1 MSWWGNDNTIRFPN
15 LGIEFPNLPR
25 GFAIG
30 TFTIAFYGVVIAI
43 GMLAGL
49 AMARW
54 KARKTGQDTEIYL
67 DCALWAIPLSVLG
80 TRIYE
85 VIFNWEDYGW
95 DFWKI
100 INIREG
106 GLAIYGGIIAAI
118 LTVFT
123 YCRIKKL
130 RFTLLADTAILGM
143 ILGQIIGRWGNFFNR
158 EAFGKYT
165 DGLLAMQIDVRY
177 LGNSFYG
184 GTESYISEIQNNIVT
199 VGENQ
204 YIQVHPTFLYE
215 SLWNVLIFCIM
226 LWAWPRKKFNGEII
240 LIYLSGYGF
249 GRFFLEGLRIDQ
261 LQLGST
267 GLAVSQVLSAAAF
280 VVAFSLLIFFHIRAV
295 KLGMPVSLELR
306 LNPTDAKN
314 SKKTSKKASKEA
326 AAEEK
331 SAEDEAEKAE
341 DAEKDRKEDEVD
353 SGGGEQAVEKAEVEE
368 EPTETENVV
377 GEEASEDAESTE
389 KDDENAPEGSEVEE
403 KAEKPE

>member
-130 RFTLLADTAILGM
+130 RFTLLADTGILGM

-280 VVAFSLLIFFHIRAV
+280 IVAFSLLIFFRIRAV
-295 KLGMPVSLELR
+295 KLGIPVSLELR
-306 LNPTDAKN
+306 LNPEDAKN
-314 SKKTSKKASKEA
+314 SKKSSKKA
-326 AAEEK
+326 AEEEK
-331 SAEDEAEKAE
+331 NAENVDENALDTENGEKP
-341 DAEKDRKEDEVD
+341 DEVE
-353 SGGGEQAVEKAEVEE
+353 SGGGEQDPEEPQVEE
-368 EPTETENVV
+368 EATETVSETDK
-377 GEEASEDAESTE
+377 EAPEDAESTE

>member
-1 MSWWGNDNTIRFPN
+1 
-15 LGIEFPNLPR
+15 
-25 GFAIG
+25 
-30 TFTIAFYGVVIAI
+30 
-43 GMLAGL
+43 MLAGL

-54 KARKTGQDTEIYL
+54 KARKTGQDAEIYL
-67 DCALWAIPLSVLG
+67 DCALWAIPLSVIG

-184 GTESYISEIQNNIVT
+184 GTEAYINEIQNNIVT

-280 VVAFSLLIFFHIRAV
+280 IVAFSLLIFFRIRAV
-295 KLGMPVSLELR
+295 KLGIPVSLELR
-306 LNPTDAKN
+306 LNPENA
-314 SKKTSKKASKEA
+314 KTSKKSSEKDADKA

-331 SAEDEAEKAE
+331 SAETADE
-341 DAEKDRKEDEVD
+341 DAADAETGQEPDKVE
-353 SGGGEQAVEKAEVEE
+353 SGGEKTDTEEPQVEE
-368 EPTETENVV
+368 ETAETVSEAGQEVT
-377 GEEASEDAESTE
+377 GEAVNKTG
-389 KDDENAPEGSEVEE
+389 KYKG
-403 KAEKPE
+403 

>member
-54 KARKTGQDTEIYL
+54 KAKKTGQDADIYF

-118 LTVFT
+118 ITVSL
-123 YCRIKKL
+123 YCKIKKL
-130 RFTLLADTAILGM
+130 RFPLFADTAILGL

-184 GTESYISEIQNNIVT
+184 GTEAYISEIQNNIVT

-204 YIQVHPTFLYE
+204 FIQVHPTFLYE
-215 SLWNVLIFCIM
+215 SLWNVLILCIM
-226 LWAWPRKKFNGEII
+226 LWAWKRKKFNGEII

-267 GLAVSQVLSAAAF
+267 GLAVSQVLSAVVF
-280 VVAFSLLIFFHIRAV
+280 IVAFSLLIFFHVRAV
-295 KLGMPVSLELR
+295 KLGIPVSLELR
-306 LNPTDAKN
+306 KNPAEAQKTKTD
-314 SKKTSKKASKEA
+314 SEGS
-326 AAEEK
+326 AAEEITEAVK
-331 SAEDEAEKAE
+331 VESDEE
-341 DAEKDRKEDEVD
+341 
-353 SGGGEQAVEKAEVEE
+353 SVEEAEVEAE
-368 EPTETENVV
+368 EVISEDKTETNE
-377 GEEASEDAESTE
+377 
-389 KDDENAPEGSEVEE
+389 
-403 KAEKPE
+403 

>member
-54 KARKTGQDTEIYL
+54 KAKKTGQDAEIYL
-67 DCALWAIPLSVLG
+67 DCALWAIPLSVIG

-165 DGLLAMQIDVRY
+165 DGLFAMQIDVRY

-184 GTESYISEIQNNIVT
+184 GTEAYISEIQNNIVT
-199 VGENQ
+199 VGENS

-267 GLAVSQVLSAAAF
+267 GLAVSQVLSGIVF
-280 VVAFSLLIFFHIRAV
+280 VAAFSLLIFFRIRSV
-295 KLGMPVSLELR
+295 KLGIPVSLELR
-306 LNPTDAKN
+306 LNPADAK
-314 SKKTSKKASKEA
+314 KAKSSDKNAEE
-326 AAEEK
+326 AEEK
-331 SAEDEAEKAE
+331 SE
-341 DAEKDRKEDEVD
+341 
-353 SGGGEQAVEKAEVEE
+353 
-368 EPTETENVV
+368 ETEETV
-377 GEEASEDAESTE
+377 EDKSEDAETGQKPDEAEPGGEEPDKEEPQVEKEATETVPEESKEAPEEAENTE
-389 KDDENAPEGSEVEE
+389 KEDENASQGSEVEE
-403 KAEKPE
+403 DDKKPE